1 MVTASD
7 GEEAVR
13 SFDERVKEVDVV
25 IMDLV
30 LPKLSGLDL
39 LERLRHRRPDV
50 PVILMSGYSPEHARI
65 EELVRE
71 GVKVL
76 HKPFSRTELAVKV
89 RETLDRAQNKPS

>member
-1 MVTASD
+1 
-7 GEEAVR
+7 
-13 SFDERVKEVDVV
+13 
-25 IMDLV
+25 MDLV

-50 PVILMSGYSPEHARI
+50 PVIPMSGYSPEHARI